1 MCGALLLWLNSSGL
15 SVCFCK
21 MGESCSL
28 TAVSTEKTLGM
39 QQAGRGSLGA
49 SARGPSAEYGGSA
62 AILSPAGLGA
72 ASPTPTLNER
82 PEFPEPGEQCRR
94 ALVAL
99 LAAGV
104 RVLAG
109 SLDLCAKG
117 PGINMQVAARGRW
130 PPG

>member
-28 TAVSTEKTLGM
+28 TAVSTEKTLGT
-39 QQAGRGSLGA
+39 QQAGRGSLGPPPGA
-49 SARGPSAEYGGSA
+49 PPQS
-62 AILSPAGLGA
+62 ILSPAGLGA
-72 ASPTPTLNER
+72 ASPTPPLNER

-94 ALVAL
+94 ALAAL